1 MSGRIA
7 GGLAG
12 WIAGVLL
19 LVAVNVADFVGIFS
33 FDEAVLAGT
42 IALLAGTVL
51 GGVVAGIIGGRP
63 RAGQPGGAAAAFPS
77 GIVAALLFG
86 TSVLALK
93 ITSGIRDSAYNLSA
107 QEWLRYAVTIV
118 FFSALLLGVALLAG
132 ALAGRRSAA
141 GTMPT
146 ASSAYRQSAPSSPRP
161 GDSRPARRYPQSTD
175 PRRQLGYGERPDVAA
190 GWHADSPYRPDD
202 RYTPAARGTG
212 PRSGPARGPS
222 GQSRPR

>member
-12 WIAGVLL
+12 WIAGALL

-42 IALLAGTVL
+42 VALLAGTVL
-51 GGVVAGIIGGRP
+51 GGAVAGIIGGRP

-77 GIVAALLFG
+77 GVLAALLLG
-86 TSVLALK
+86 ASVFALK
-93 ITSGIRDSAYNLSA
+93 IASGIRDSAYNLSA

-132 ALAGRRSAA
+132 ALAGRRSASRILPA
-141 GTMPT
+141 AP
-146 ASSAYRQSAPSSPRP
+146 SAYRQPAPSSPRP
-161 GDSRPARRYPQSTD
+161 GDSRPARYPQPTD
-175 PRRQLGYGERPDVAA
+175 PRRQPGYGERPDVAA
-190 GWHADSPYRPDD
+190 GWHADPPYRPDD